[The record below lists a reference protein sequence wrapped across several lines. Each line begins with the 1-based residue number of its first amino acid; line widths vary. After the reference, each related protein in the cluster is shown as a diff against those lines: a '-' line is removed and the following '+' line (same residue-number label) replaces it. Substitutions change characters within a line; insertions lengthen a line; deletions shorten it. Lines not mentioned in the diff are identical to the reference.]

1 MFGKIHME
9 RQRRFVLHVAFVA
22 LLVFTGCGDS
32 NLDAEIATAR
42 LGVSIGLV
50 RGVDAIAVREA
61 AAIRRRNVVMEA
73 EAAAHHRDFRLIGV
87 AGVGLF
93 FPGVP
98 GGERLAQRVQRLGV
112 REIMGSGDAVNQY
125 TVLHQSAACQFAL
138 TYNQLILKK
147 LNRQQR

>member
-1 MFGKIHME
+1 ME

-22 LLVFTGCGDS
+22 LLVFTGCGDG
-32 NLDAEIATAR
+32 NLDAKIATAR
-42 LGVSIGLV
+42 LGVSLGLV

-98 GGERLAQRVQRLGV
+98 GSERLAQRLGV
-112 REIMGSGDAVNQY
+112 REIMGAGDSFNQY
-125 TVLHQSAACQFAL
+125 TRLYQSAAYQFAL

-147 LNRQQR
+147 LNRQPQR